1 MACQSRTSRDGLGFI
16 NRQNVDMLASKDLS
30 HSRMPQIQVLAR
42 VCHVNVVQY
51 NYKENTALTGC
62 YR

>member
-1 MACQSRTSRDGLGFI
+1 MACQSSTSRDGLGFI

-30 HSRMPQIQVLAR
+30 HLRMPQIQVLAR

-51 NYKENTALTGC
+51 NYKESTALTGC